1 MKPGLNLT
9 LLQSAFKC
17 VKKKSYESILSL
29 STLKWPFSSLIL
41 HYLQEQFL
49 KKYFLKKSEA
59 HYKCTFNTIKH
70 ISLSTRDPFVLIMPL
85 QVCVCVC
92 VCVSMHSPFWW
103 AIIQLKRKY
112 FKPPDKDH
120 LIRWATSSC
129 DNQTVIRGWTQEMSS
144 ARFQEQN
151 NQKHLLSQLLISLP
165 PFLHSSISLIFSI
178 SAEAQ
183 GMLLNTVILMICL
196 LSRREE
202 RLARKV

>member
-41 HYLQEQFL
+41 HYLQEQFF

-59 HYKCTFNTIKH
+59 HDKCTFNTIKH

-92 VCVSMHSPFWW
+92 ESMHSPFWW

-112 FKPPDKDH
+112 FKPPEKDH

-151 NQKHLLSQLLISLP
+151 NQKTPAFSTPHLP
-165 PFLHSSISLIFSI
+165 PSLSPFLNLSHIFNLCR
-178 SAEAQ
+178 
-183 GMLLNTVILMICL
+183 GTGYVIKILWF
-196 LSRREE
+196 
-202 RLARKV
+202 